1 MAGFYEQLVEPAP
14 GSKTRITTTG
24 KERLRFLRERYGD

>member
-1 MAGFYEQLVEPAP
+1 VEPAP
-14 GSKTRITTTG
+14 GSKTRMTATG